1 MCTVT
6 KESLVSTCV
15 WECANTSETHAS
27 RFGVPNRRRY
37 RLTVGHRPRSAVVR
51 HRCRKGIARE
61 RRVDRYYDPATD
73 QFISVDPDVGATGQP
88 YAFTGDDPINGNDP
102 LGLLGNCGGQPGD
115 CVQTG
120 GHPTIANPQSSSSSS
135 ASGGVY
141 LDQPTPTVVVASAG
155 GFETTVSGD
164 VTFSGT
170 KTKTTAGISPNG
182 DIQAQIGQFDLT
194 FAPNGVAQAEVDIH
208 NCSGSFSHAGLSWS
222 CTKSYTG
229 TSGPVTATASITVT
243 FQVTPSEQAQAA
255 EQRELSLYPEFAAV
269 GAAIVTGGAQIIA
282 GCISGS
288 DAVCIAPA

>member
-1 MCTVT
+1 MIV
-6 KESLVSTCV
+6 ESCLD
-15 WECANTSETHAS
+15 EPKGRAANHHEKSAS
-27 RFGVPNRRRY
+27 RSEVFCRRHSGDSFHR
-37 RLTVGHRPRSAVVR
+37 RPRSGGVPRPCTDPRAI
-51 HRCRKGIARE
+51 GG
-61 RRVDRYYDPATD
+61 RVDRYYDPATD

-288 DAVCIAPA
+288 DAVCLAPA